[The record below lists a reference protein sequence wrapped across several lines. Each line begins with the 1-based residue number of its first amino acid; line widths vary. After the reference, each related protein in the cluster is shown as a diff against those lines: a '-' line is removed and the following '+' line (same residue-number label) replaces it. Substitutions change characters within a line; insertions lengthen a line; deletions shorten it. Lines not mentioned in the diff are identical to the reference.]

1 MMLLVTI
8 LLRRWAQTSLVL
20 LAALAAGCASLPD
33 MPPRAQSEVAAPA
46 PVAPDTPLLQ
56 MARASLDSETGVD
69 FAGTSGLRLLS
80 AGDEALAARLA
91 LIERARHRIDA
102 QYYLIAADRSGRL
115 FVRALREAAA
125 RGVQVRLLVD
135 DLHAADVEPL
145 LAGLDRMPNAE
156 VRLFNP
162 LPARRGSPATRL
174 MLSLHEFERVNR
186 RMHNKLL
193 LVDRALAVTG
203 GRNIGDMY
211 FEVDD
216 DAHFV
221 DMDVLAAGAV
231 IDGLAA
237 VFDDFWRSD
246 SSWPLQVLRPS
257 ASGAHAAGEHDVP
270 GIDARLD
277 DSAVAREIASGHL
290 RMHLARA
297 RVLADH
303 AERARHGVPVG
314 RDDGALYDALGAL
327 VQARQEIVI
336 ASPYFIPGRKG
347 LGMVKAVTGRGVRV
361 RLLTNSVAGTD
372 EPLAYWRYAHY
383 RPELLEL
390 GVELHELSPRLAAQT
405 RPARGTSASS
415 AARLHGKLAVV
426 DRSRVLIGSMN
437 MDPRSARL
445 NTEVGLLID
454 SPSLAAEVLAWSERE
469 ALPGAL
475 RVRLDDALRAPH
487 WVAIDDLRLTVYD
500 SEPELNLGERLRL
513 ALLSWFI
520 DEDLL

>member
-1 MMLLVTI
+1 MTLPVAT
-8 LLRRWAQTSLVL
+8 LLRRWALTGLVQ
-20 LAALAAGCASLPD
+20 LAALAAGCAGLPAA
-33 MPPRAQSEVAAPA
+33 PPQIMSEVPA
-46 PVAPDTPLLQ
+46 PVPHDAPLLQ
-56 MARASLDSETGVD
+56 LAQASLDSDGGDET
-69 FAGTSGLRLLS
+69 AESSGLRLLS

-102 QYYLIAADRSGRL
+102 QYYLIAADRSGRA
-115 FVRALREAAA
+115 FVRALRDAAA

-135 DLHAADVEPL
+135 DLHVADIEPQ
-145 LAGLDRMPNAE
+145 LAELDRTPNAE

-174 MLSLHEFERVNR
+174 VFSLHEFERVNR

-193 LVDRALAVTG
+193 LVDQALAVTG

-216 DAHFV
+216 DSHFV

-231 IDGLAA
+231 VAGLAS

-246 SSWPLQVLRPS
+246 SSWPLQVLLPS
-257 ASGAHAAGEHDVP
+257 AESHRTADEPDAHGVDVRPGKSSVVQEIGAG
-270 GIDARLD
+270 RLQLH
-277 DSAVAREIASGHL
+277 V
-290 RMHLARA
+290 ARA
-297 RVLADH
+297 RVLADR
-303 AERARHGVPVG
+303 AERARRGVPAG
-314 RDDGALYDALGAL
+314 RDDGALYDALGAML
-327 VQARQEIVI
+327 LARQEIVI

-347 LGMVKAVTGRGVRV
+347 MGMVKAVTGRGVRV

-372 EPLAYWRYAHY
+372 EPFAYWRYAQY

-390 GVELHELSPRLAAQT
+390 GVELHELSPQLAAQT
-405 RPARGTSASS
+405 RPTRGAPGSS
-415 AARLHGKLAVV
+415 AVRLHGKLAVV
-426 DRSRVLIGSMN
+426 DRERVLIGSMN

-475 RVRLDDALRAPH
+475 RVRLDDARRAPH
-487 WVAIDDLRLTVYD
+487 WVAIHDLRLTVHD
-500 SEPELNLGERLRL
+500 SEPELDPGEWLRL
-513 ALLSWFI
+513 TLLSWFV
-520 DEDLL
+520 DEELL